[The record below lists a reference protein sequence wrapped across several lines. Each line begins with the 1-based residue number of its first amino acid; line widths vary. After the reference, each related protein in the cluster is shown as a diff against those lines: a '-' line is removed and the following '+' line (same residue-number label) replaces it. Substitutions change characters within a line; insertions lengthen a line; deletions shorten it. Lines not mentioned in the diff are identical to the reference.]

1 MQYFIELILTITP
14 LLTWLYLLFI
24 YANEN
29 FRPSSLFWTNKIVLD
44 YQKIKPVTFKKKTI
58 SMFCDSS

>member
-14 LLTWLYLLFI
+14 LLTWLYTYFFI

-29 FRPSSLFWTNKIVLD
+29 FRPSSFFWTNKIVLD
-44 YQKIKPVTFKKKTI
+44 FQKIKPLTFKKKPWVC
-58 SMFCDSS
+58 F